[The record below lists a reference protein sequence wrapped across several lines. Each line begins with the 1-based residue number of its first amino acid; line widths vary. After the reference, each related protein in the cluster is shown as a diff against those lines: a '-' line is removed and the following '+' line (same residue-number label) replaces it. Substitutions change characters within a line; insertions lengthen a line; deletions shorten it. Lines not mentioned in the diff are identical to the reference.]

1 MSCRI
6 PMFNTQAL
14 ANNMYQQYI
23 QQNNNLP
30 VMQNNGIQMGMYYN
44 YQTNMRSSM
53 PMYFKH
59 SVGGCSSCKGF
70 KKL

>member
-1 MSCRI
+1 
-6 PMFNTQAL
+6 
-14 ANNMYQQYI
+14 MYQQYV
-23 QQNNNLP
+23 QQNNNPP
-30 VMQNNGIQMGMYYN
+30 VMQNNGIQMGMHYN
-44 YQTNMRSSM
+44 YQANMRSSM